1 MLMDGSRCTMHIAA
15 ATAIRFRRKD
25 LVRQGIYGE
34 STALSHTAA
43 ASSTPCGDPATLAAK
58 NLAGSGFMTSPLGR
72 AHDDVGRKEPSGK
85 QVYDKSTRT
94 CSCGSSEPLCGGGY
108 GSPATRERQWRQAQ
122 QEMVR
127 SQQQRASLPKQSLLV
142 QEAGAARVSRGR
154 HGRAWGHGQGL
165 HAAPEHIT
173 SERASGTVGTK
184 PTMFAGRRLLK
195 QRAGPASQCCWGFMH
210 DG

>member
-15 ATAIRFRRKD
+15 ATAIGFRRKD
-25 LVRQGIYGE
+25 LVQQGIYRE
-34 STALSHTAA
+34 STAWSHTAA

-108 GSPATRERQWRQAQ
+108 GSPATRERPCPN
-122 QEMVR
+122 
-127 SQQQRASLPKQSLLV
+127 RACCCNELALHGRLVAHFKQLQGLLPWPGTAATSLL
-142 QEAGAARVSRGR
+142 
-154 HGRAWGHGQGL
+154 
-165 HAAPEHIT
+165 T
-173 SERASGTVGTK
+173 AS
-184 PTMFAGRRLLK
+184 
-195 QRAGPASQCCWGFMH
+195 
-210 DG
+210 